1 MIARIFPLLLA
12 AVLTSTVSAW
22 ATDPAIQA
30 LARDVVGVG
39 QGVYVVAED
48 GTVLASEAADRAVH
62 PASVTKIA
70 TSLALL
76 QRLGPDYRFTTRL
89 LATGSI
95 EAGVLRGDLIVDAG
109 NDPFLVDE
117 GAALILRRL
126 HELGIRSV
134 TGGLAVRGALVFDW
148 ERDPAGTRFARALG
162 GNLGTV
168 WRDDDGWPPLR
179 DAKLEFG
186 RPAAKRE
193 TTGGTLLLTYRSPPL
208 LAILKALNGY
218 SNNVFHFASDT
229 IGGPPAVAKA
239 TAAAVPPDY
248 ADEIVIDN
256 GAGGGTVNRL
266 SPRVAV
272 ATIDALRRE
281 LGRLGRDLTAV
292 LPVSGIDPGTLR
304 ERLLAPPAGR
314 GIVVGKTGTYGSEGA
329 CGLAGAL
336 RTTRHGIVTFAVLN
350 RRVAV
355 PEARRRQNAF
365 VEKLAAALGAEPWT
379 YTAPAAPAFGQALI
393 E

>member
-1 MIARIFPLLLA
+1 MSTRLVVLA
-12 AVLTSTVSAW
+12 LALVLAWGRTAHAV
-22 ATDPAIQA
+22 DPSIQA
-30 LARDVVGVG
+30 LAREVVGVG

-76 QRLGPDYRFTTRL
+76 ERLGPDHRFTTRL
-89 LATGSI
+89 LATGPI
-95 EAGVLRGDLIVDAG
+95 EAGVLRGDLVVDAG

-126 HELGIRSV
+126 HALGLRSV
-134 TGGLAVRGALVFDW
+134 TGGLVVRGSLVFDW
-148 ERDPAGTRFARALG
+148 ERDPSGARFARALG
-162 GNLGTV
+162 GQLGTV
-168 WRDDDGWPPLR
+168 WPTDAPPLQ
-179 DAKLEFG
+179 DAKLAFG
-186 RPAAKRE
+186 RPAKAG
-193 TTGGTLLLTYRSPPL
+193 TGDGGDLLLTYRSPPL

-229 IGGPPAVAKA
+229 IGGPAAVEKA
-239 TAAAVPPDY
+239 TAAAVPADY
-248 ADEIVIDN
+248 ANEIIIAN

-272 ATIDALRRE
+272 ATIDALRRT
-281 LGRLGRDLTAV
+281 LAGLGRDLTAV

-304 ERLLAPPAGR
+304 ERLLDPPARR

-350 RRVAV
+350 RGVAV
-355 PEARRRQNAF
+355 PEARQRQNVF
-365 VEKLAAALGAEPWT
+365 VGKLAAVLGAEPWA
-379 YTAPAAPAFGQALI
+379 YGAPAAPAFGQATV

>member
-1 MIARIFPLLLA
+1 MSARVVVLALA
-12 AVLTSTVSAW
+12 AVLACARGAHAV
-22 ATDPAIQA
+22 DPAIQA
-30 LARDVVGVG
+30 FARDVVGVG

-76 QRLGPDYRFTTRL
+76 QRLGPDHRFATRL
-89 LATGSI
+89 LATGPI
-95 EAGVLRGDLIVDAG
+95 EAGVLRGDLVVDAG

-126 HELGIRSV
+126 HARGIRSV
-134 TGGLAVRGALVFDW
+134 AGGLVVRGPLVFDW
-148 ERDPAGTRFARALG
+148 QRDPTGAAFARALG
-162 GNLGTV
+162 GRLGTV
-168 WRDDDGWPPLR
+168 WPTDAPPLR
-179 DAKLEFG
+179 DAKLTFG
-186 RPAAKRE
+186 RAAKAAAGD
-193 TTGGTLLLTYRSPPL
+193 GGALLLTYRSPPL

-229 IGGPPAVAKA
+229 IGGAAAVEKA
-239 TAAAVPPDY
+239 TAAAVP
-248 ADEIVIDN
+248 ADFAHEIIIAN
-256 GAGGGTVNRL
+256 GAGAGTVNRL

-304 ERLLAPPAGR
+304 ERLLDPPAGR

-336 RTTRHGIVTFAVLN
+336 RTTRHGIVTFAILN
-350 RRVAV
+350 RGVPV
-355 PEARRRQNAF
+355 PEARRRQNVF
-365 VEKLAAALGAEPWT
+365 VGKLAAALGAEPWA
-379 YTAPAAPAFGQALI
+379 YGAPAAPAFDQARV

>member
-1 MIARIFPLLLA
+1 VTARVVVLALA
-12 AVLTSTVSAW
+12 AVLACRGTAHAV
-22 ATDPAIQA
+22 DPAIQA

-48 GTVLASEAADRAVH
+48 GTILASEAADRAVH

-76 QRLGPDYRFTTRL
+76 QRLGPDHRFTTRL
-89 LATGSI
+89 LATGPI
-95 EAGVLRGDLIVDAG
+95 EAGVLRGDLVVDAG

-126 HELGIRSV
+126 HALGVRSV
-134 TGGLAVRGALVFDW
+134 TGGLVVRGSLVFDW
-148 ERDPAGTRFARALG
+148 QRDPTGAAFARALG
-162 GNLGTV
+162 GHLGTV
-168 WRDDDGWPPLR
+168 WPTDAPPLR
-179 DAKLEFG
+179 DAKLTFG
-186 RPAAKRE
+186 RAAKAG
-193 TTGGTLLLTYRSPPL
+193 TGEGGDLLLTYRSPPL

-229 IGGPPAVAKA
+229 IGGSPAVEKA
-239 TAAAVPPDY
+239 TAAAVPADY
-248 ADEIVIDN
+248 ANEIIIAN
-256 GAGGGTVNRL
+256 GAGAGTVNRL

-281 LGRLGRDLTAV
+281 LARLGRDLTAV

-304 ERLLAPPAGR
+304 ERLLDPPAGR

-350 RRVAV
+350 RGVAV
-355 PEARRRQNAF
+355 PEARQRQNVF
-365 VEKLAAALGAEPWT
+365 VGKLAAALGAEPWA
-379 YTAPAAPAFGQALI
+379 YGAPAAPAFGQARI

>member
-1 MIARIFPLLLA
+1 MIARRVVLALA
-12 AVLTSTVSAW
+12 AVLACSRAAHAV
-22 ATDPAIQA
+22 DPDIQA

-76 QRLGPDYRFTTRL
+76 QRLGPDHRFTTRL
-89 LATGSI
+89 LATGPI
-95 EAGVLRGDLIVDAG
+95 EAGILRGDLVVDAG

-126 HELGIRSV
+126 HALGIRSV
-134 TGGLAVRGALVFDW
+134 AGGLVVRGSLVFDW
-148 ERDPAGTRFARALG
+148 ERDPSGVRFARALG
-162 GNLGTV
+162 GHLGTV
-168 WRDDDGWPPLR
+168 WPADAPPLR
-179 DAKLEFG
+179 DAKLTFG
-186 RPAAKRE
+186 RAAKA
-193 TTGGTLLLTYRSPPL
+193 GGAGAGDLLLTYRSPPL

-229 IGGPPAVAKA
+229 IGGPAAVADA
-239 TAAAVPPDY
+239 TRAALPP
-248 ADEIVIDN
+248 AFASEVVIAN

-272 ATIDALRRE
+272 GSIAALRAE
-281 LGRLGRDLTAV
+281 LAKQGRDLTAV

-350 RRVAV
+350 RDVPV
-355 PEARRRQNAF
+355 PEARRRQDVF
-365 VEKLAAALGAEPWT
+365 VGRLAAALGAAPWSYGT
-379 YTAPAAPAFGQALI
+379 PATPAFGQAVV